1 MRYFIMLCCCVLLM
15 ACKEEVVAPVS
26 DSDSAKSKPA
36 QRRTTKPGAA
46 VQLQHRITS
55 PVALAEPVAV
65 ELDLS
70 SSSVTADVRVQ
81 LRVDDNLSLL
91 SDRSEWQLKLG
102 ADKNPVTLP
111 VSVALQSGDQ
121 GYIHVFVV
129 MTTADGDR
137 SRSFAVPVHLP
148 KTATETPEKS
158 EQKKPGIIEM
168 PAEEK
173 IY

>member
-1 MRYFIMLCCCVLLM
+1 MRYFMIAFCSVLLM
-15 ACKEEVVAPVS
+15 ACKQEVAAPVNE
-26 DSDSAKSKPA
+26 SANAKHE
-36 QRRTTKPGAA
+36 QQRTTKPGAA
-46 VQLQHRITS
+46 VQLQHRVTS
-55 PVALAEPVAV
+55 PVALAQPVTV

-70 SSSVTADVRVQ
+70 SASVAADVRVQ
-81 LRVDDNLSLL
+81 LRLDDNLSLL
-91 SDRSEWQLKLG
+91 SDRTEWQLKLG
-102 ADKNPVTLP
+102 ADKNPATLP
-111 VSVALQSGDQ
+111 VEVALQSGEQ

-137 SRSFAVPVHLP
+137 SRSFAVPVRLP
-148 KTATETPEKS
+148 KAAGEAATEKS